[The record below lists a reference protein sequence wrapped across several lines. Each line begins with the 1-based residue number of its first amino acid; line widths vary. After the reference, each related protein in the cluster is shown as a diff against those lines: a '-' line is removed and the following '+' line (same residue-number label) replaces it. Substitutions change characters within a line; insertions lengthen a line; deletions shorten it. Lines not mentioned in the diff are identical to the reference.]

1 MNSLNLPTTN
11 TPADLRSFTVI
22 SNNRNFPPQNSAA
35 RILHAIYS
43 ILHFSGFDGC
53 DNESLNVAVRNA
65 LKIVF
70 LVNALTI
77 AFALASRADSVTSEA
92 ESGALGADFA
102 VSNNSTPVFITIT
115 SNSSSNNPGSAG
127 RIATYTVTFPAAG
140 TYQLYARLLVGPGS
154 VNDDSLFYAN
164 GFGIKSPTTGA
175 SWVLVNNLAN
185 VGFTS
190 DTDIVTGG
198 GSAGTQVW
206 KWINLSQ
213 FAPGP
218 TFTVTAGNLTQTFQ
232 IGAREDGLAMDKFV
246 FGTAGYNFTVSDLD
260 SGAPGTPPAT
270 PTLALPPD
278 VVMGN
283 LIQFNDN
290 GNWTWYCDER
300 SVIDSVRG
308 NLIVG
313 SDASPAGIGG
323 SARSGDVE
331 TVIYSVTNGSRQRF
345 TLKDGASDPSAFY
358 ADDHNT
364 PGLLVR
370 PDGKYLAWYCAH
382 NTERTNY
389 WRNFDG
395 TSWTPE
401 QRFDWNTLPSG
412 TDFNATYSNPHYL
425 SAEDRTYNFVRE
437 NDHGSPNILISADQG
452 ETWTFAG
459 QLTASLTNINVGY
472 VSGYFKYS
480 DNGVDRIDFIGTE
493 THPRDSSTSMYHGY
507 VKNGH
512 SYKSDGT
519 LIDANIFDQNAPV
532 ITQFTEI
539 FTNGTVLPP
548 GQTNYRCW
556 NDDVQVY
563 PDGTVQAIIAT
574 RINNDT
580 QGNDSNI
587 SPNHAFFFCR
597 FDGTNWSATYLCQA
611 GTKLYSSEADYIGLG
626 SLHPNDPN
634 TVFISTKYDPRT
646 VQLGVRDTNQ
656 LYSTFH
662 EIWKGITTNHG
673 ATFSWIPITQ
683 NSLRDNLR
691 PIVPS
696 WDGNNTALLWFRCTY
711 NTAQSIDGAPVGL
724 IERHSEVPSLKAYVD
739 ADTSNTTLAD
749 GTLLVTGTGI
759 GQWHLRSAT
768 SNGGSLLGSADV
780 VAEDA
785 PVIKT
790 TVAVSSPGSY
800 DVWVNFWGSPFPG
813 ADWRISAGLATNQM
827 QTYRQMA
834 CKSVQAA
841 DYTSPIVVTN
851 SATNF
856 LYQAYV
862 GRVSASS
869 SNTISVFVDD
879 NAVAVATTGT
889 LMGNTNRTWYDGIS
903 YATVTSANLK
913 LTKIVHD
920 PSDHTTTITWSS
932 MPADFSLSLPVYS
945 VQKRQFVT
953 DPNWTTIATGL
964 FSAGTHTSFKEQ
976 ANESSAFYRITSP

>member
-1 MNSLNLPTTN
+1 
-11 TPADLRSFTVI
+11 
-22 SNNRNFPPQNSAA
+22 
-35 RILHAIYS
+35 
-43 ILHFSGFDGC
+43 
-53 DNESLNVAVRNA
+53 
-65 LKIVF
+65 
-70 LVNALTI
+70 
-77 AFALASRADSVTSEA
+77 VTFEA
-92 ESGALGADFA
+92 ESGTLGADFA
-102 VSNNSTPVFITIT
+102 ISNSSSPAFITIT
-115 SNSSSNNPGSAG
+115 SNSSANNPASTA
-127 RIATYTVTFPAAG
+127 RMATYTITFPRPG
-140 TYQLYARLLVGPGS
+140 TYQLYARLLVGSGG
-154 VNDDSLFYAN
+154 VNDDSFFYAN
-164 GFGIKSPTTGA
+164 GFGNKSPTT
-175 SWVLVNNLAN
+175 STDWILVNNLAN
-185 VGFTS
+185 VGFTLAT
-190 DTDIVTGG
+190 DTVTGG

-206 KWINLSQ
+206 KWTNLSQ

-218 TFTVTAGNLTQTFQ
+218 TFTVSAGNLTQTFQ
-232 IGAREDGLAMDKFV
+232 IGAREDGLLMDKFV
-246 FGTAGYNFTVSDLD
+246 FGPAGYTFTVSDLD
-260 SGAPGTPPAT
+260 SGAPGTPPVA

-278 VVMGN
+278 LVIGN
-283 LIQFNDN
+283 LLQFNDN

-300 SVIDSVRG
+300 SVVDAARG

-313 SDASPAGIGG
+313 SDASPAGMGG

-331 TVIYSVTNGSRQRF
+331 TVIYCVTNGSRQRF

-395 TSWTPE
+395 TNWTPE

-425 SAEDRTYNFVRE
+425 SAEDRTYNLIRE
-437 NDHGSPNILISADQG
+437 NDHGSPNILISTDHG
-452 ETWTFAG
+452 DTWTFGG

-507 VKNGH
+507 VKNAQ
-512 SYKSDGT
+512 SFKSDGT
-519 LIDANIFDQNAPV
+519 LVDANIFDQSAPV

-539 FTNGTVLPP
+539 FTNGAVSPP

-587 SPNHAFFFCR
+587 NPNHAFFFCR

-611 GTKLYSSEADYIGLG
+611 GTKLYSSEADYVGLG

-634 TVFISTKYDPRT
+634 TIFISTKYDPRA
-646 VQLGVRDTNQ
+646 VQSGVRDTNQ
-656 LYSTFH
+656 PYSSFH
-662 EIWKGITTNHG
+662 EIWKGVTTNRG
-673 ATFSWIPITQ
+673 ASFTWIPITQ

-696 WDGNNTALLWFRCTY
+696 WDGNDTALLWFRCTY
-711 NTAQSIDGAPVGL
+711 TSAQSIDGAPVGL
-724 IERHSEVPSLKAYVD
+724 IERRSEAPTLKTYLD
-739 ADTSNTTLAD
+739 ADTSNTTFAD
-749 GTLLVTGTGI
+749 GTPLVTGTGT
-759 GQWHLRSAT
+759 GQWHLRST
-768 SNGGSLLGSADV
+768 TGNGGSLFASADI

-785 PVIKT
+785 PMLKT
-790 TVAVSSPGSY
+790 TVAVPAPGSY

-834 CKSVQAA
+834 CKSVQATE
-841 DYTSPIVVTN
+841 YTSPPVVTN

-856 LYQAYV
+856 LYQTYV
-862 GRVSASS
+862 GRVAASS

-879 NAVAVATTGT
+879 NAVAVATSGT
-889 LMGNTNRTWYDGIS
+889 LAGNTNRTCYDGFS
-903 YATVTSANLK
+903 YALVAPANFRVINIVRDSAA
-913 LTKIVHD
+913 
-920 PSDHTTTITWSS
+920 HTTTLTWNSIAPDS
-932 MPADFSLSLPVYS
+932 SLSFPVYS
-945 VQKRQFVT
+945 VQKKVSLT
-953 DPNWTTIATGL
+953 DPNWLTIASNL
-964 FSAGTHTSFKEQ
+964 FSAGNNTSFTDQ
-976 ANESSAFYRITSP
+976 TATGASAFYRITSP